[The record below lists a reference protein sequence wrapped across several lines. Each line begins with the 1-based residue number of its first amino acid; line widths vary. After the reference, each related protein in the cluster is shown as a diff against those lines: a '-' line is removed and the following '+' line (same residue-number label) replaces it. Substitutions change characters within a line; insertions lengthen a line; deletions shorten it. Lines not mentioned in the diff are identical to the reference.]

1 MEFKFLCPPP
11 PLFSTFF
18 SHRRYQRTMS
28 DLAVTRSPQ
37 RQLLYQKLARSVRH
51 SAPTF
56 WVSDYVAKIIA
67 LHFGTP
73 CPQCRNISIR
83 QRFGY
88 RRSPRGPRRW
98 KQGNRSRGASSTPYV
113 TTIVPYSP
121 APRDTIG
128 LISSP
133 PTLLSQFPISFP
145 PTRGKT
151 NPFRFPA
158 YRCSAPYIILSTT
171 DLARL

>member
-1 MEFKFLCPPP
+1 MNVYVFVVLTAEHVMRHIAEPCEGRAILLSASAQKPAAK
-11 PLFSTFF
+11 
-18 SHRRYQRTMS
+18 SHQPFT
-28 DLAVTRSPQ
+28 V
-37 RQLLYQKLARSVRH
+37 LL
-51 SAPTF
+51 
-56 WVSDYVAKIIA
+56 
-67 LHFGTP
+67 FGTP
-73 CPQCRNISIR
+73 CPQCRNSSIR

-151 NPFRFPA
+151 NPFRFPT
-158 YRCSAPYIILSTT
+158 YRCSVPYIILSTT